1 MQQARSI
8 VISVPLNSLPSDY
21 TLSTILKNNVAVG
34 IYRDFLRT
42 SLQQNEEENE
52 FLRDME

>member
-8 VISVPLNSLPSDY
+8 VISVPLNRLPSDY

-34 IYRDFLRT
+34 IHRDFLQTT
-42 SLQQNEEENE
+42 SQQNEEETE
-52 FLRDME
+52 FLRDVE